1 MAKERKSLSVC
12 YVWMCI
18 FLSAMD
24 NRDELAAHG
33 KVREACCAL
42 SVSLFGG
49 VTQVES
55 QVFTQGGLDTRAA
68 GYASVLFETYV
79 LPH

>member
-1 MAKERKSLSVC
+1 MAKERKSLSVRLF
-12 YVWMCI
+12 VWTCI

-49 VTQVES
+49 ITQVES
-55 QVFTQGGLDTRAA
+55 QVFRRVGHKGCRLRF
-68 GYASVLFETYV
+68 SII
-79 LPH
+79 